1 MVESQEIGIQICT
14 ILVTEGYLKRLIALH
29 NSRAN
34 EGCIKVYNLSWTFK
48 LVRYDRWDEV
58 WVDDYIG
65 LAAVRFD
72 RQNE

>member
-14 ILVTEGYLKRLIALH
+14 ILVTEGYLKRLIAFH
-29 NSRAN
+29 NCRVN
-34 EGCIKVYNLSWTFK
+34 KRCIEVYNLSWTFK

-65 LAAVRFD
+65 LAAKRFD
-72 RQNE
+72 RQDE